1 MLLDMIHVFKTSVST
16 EAEIL
21 KIKQALDD
29 LVLPGKWNFDL
40 DDCDKILRVESDT
53 ARASLVIRFMQEQHF
68 VCEELN

>member
-1 MLLDMIHVFKTSVST
+1 MIYVFKTSVST
-16 EAEIL
+16 EEDIL
-21 KIKQALDD
+21 KIKQALNE
-29 LVLPGKWNFDL
+29 LLLPGRWNFDL